1 MKIYNEKIKI
11 FIIYFSF
18 FLALIKMSK
27 RQATPLHHSVPKKM
41 KEEPDDII
49 IILDTPSTA
58 SSLKSPLST
67 ASPLTKYSTYAF
79 YNTNVK
85 RKLDFSEC

>member
-1 MKIYNEKIKI
+1 MT
-11 FIIYFSF
+11 
-18 FLALIKMSK
+18 K
-27 RQATPLHHSVPKKM
+27 RQATPLHHPIPKKT
-41 KEEPDDII
+41 KEDPEDII

-58 SSLKSPLST
+58 SSTTTSVSMNPSS

-85 RKLDFSEC
+85 RKLDFSKC